1 MAVRGFGP
9 DVVRDLQEE
18 AAAIRPLAGNE
29 EAFRAAFEAFGAGD
43 AKAWQAALKKARLF
57 PRCRLVCEWM
67 RIKQCLLLC
76 HRLCGP
82 PDKLEPPDPRRLAE
96 AVVRVTTDEKLVG
109 RLAQIVEKGDRAAFQ
124 RFVKQHELTPFC
136 HFFCH
141 WVCLVRYRLICRWIC
156 RPDVLDIERPNL
168 AGELLTAGHA
178 LRLLL
183 ENGFDDAVAASEAGD
198 PDKLRGVLADANLI
212 QFCHFI
218 CEWFCSW
225 RCILVCFRLCREFP
239 LERIDDPVREAFE
252 FAQAVGTLRRKPAE
266 LERLVAALEKD
277 DAKAFGETI
286 RRLELGRFCLQL
298 CHWLC
303 FLRCRLFCRISCP
316 PIDTIPLFTHVGQ
329 YHVDP
334 FYGDFQADGT
344 TTAGSFAFT
353 STIPLIGILPDATA
367 VDAVEYRFQVAKH
380 PALSPVDVVASMV
393 KPTKIGQLQYWY
405 WNAGISA
412 WTVGSA
418 DYWVNNAAAPPA
430 TIPQQFG
437 PALSVPVNAIIKPGG
452 WIEVP
457 RENNLTIGGIGR
469 FVRNS
474 DRLAELD
481 TLQFTDEQFDL
492 RTPAPGL
499 GAGDS
504 VPSGSLS
511 EAPTFR
517 ILFEARKVVGGT
529 AVNSNQLDTIAF
541 SNTLYT
547 YTRHTEWAGGDVTT
561 RTVCSLDIAE
571 LMPPAGTG
579 CDRLEDEL
587 HALFTAYHPYLDSVS
602 VFFEG
607 NPPLP
612 AAISPPI
619 SGGEATSP
627 GGGELFDISGLAP
640 CAYILWLHAT
650 VRLTTGFGLIG
661 SATDTDHIAFC
672 KGK

>member
-1 MAVRGFGP
+1 
-9 DVVRDLQEE
+9 
-18 AAAIRPLAGNE
+18 
-29 EAFRAAFEAFGAGD
+29 
-43 AKAWQAALKKARLF
+43 
-57 PRCRLVCEWM
+57 
-67 RIKQCLLLC
+67 
-76 HRLCGP
+76 
-82 PDKLEPPDPRRLAE
+82 
-96 AVVRVTTDEKLVG
+96 
-109 RLAQIVEKGDRAAFQ
+109 
-124 RFVKQHELTPFC
+124 
-136 HFFCH
+136 
-141 WVCLVRYRLICRWIC
+141 
-156 RPDVLDIERPNL
+156 
-168 AGELLTAGHA
+168 
-178 LRLLL
+178 
-183 ENGFDDAVAASEAGD
+183 
-198 PDKLRGVLADANLI
+198 
-212 QFCHFI
+212 
-218 CEWFCSW
+218 
-225 RCILVCFRLCREFP
+225 
-239 LERIDDPVREAFE
+239 VREAFE
-252 FAQAVGTLRRKPAE
+252 FAQAIGTLRRKPAE

-344 TTAGSFAFT
+344 TTAGRFAFT

-367 VDAVEYRFQVAKH
+367 IDAVEYRFQVAKH
-380 PALSPVDVVASMV
+380 PALAPVDVVASMV

-517 ILFEARKVVGGT
+517 IRFEARKVVGGT
-529 AVNSNQLDTIAF
+529 AVNANELDTIAL

-587 HALFTAYHPYLDSVS
+587 HALFTAYHPYLESVS

-607 NPPLP
+607 NAPLP
-612 AAISPPI
+612 AAVSPPI